1 MRITLSDRER
11 RAIALFEDV
20 TGATARDCLVE
31 DDGGRYV
38 FVVAIGEMGKA
49 IGPSGQRVKKLERR
63 LDADVRLVEDGDTP
77 ENFVANTLAPAAVR
91 NVTVSENDERV
102 AYVEVP
108 AEDKGVAIGAG
119 GRTIETARR
128 LAKRHHDIA
137 DVQLT

>member
-31 DDGGRYV
+31 EGGDRYV

-49 IGPSGQRVKKLERR
+49 IGPSGQRVKDLERQ

-77 ENFVANTLAPAAVR
+77 EDFVGNMLAPAAVR
-91 NVTVSENDERV
+91 NVTISENDDRV

-108 AEDKGVAIGAG
+108 AEDKGVAIGAE

-128 LAKRHHDIA
+128 LAERHYDIA
-137 DVQLT
+137 DIQLT

>member
-20 TGATARDCLVE
+20 TGATARDCVVE
-31 DDGGRYV
+31 DEADRYV

-49 IGPSGQRVKKLERR
+49 IGPSGQRVKDLERQ

-77 ENFVANTLAPAAVR
+77 EDFVANMLAPAAVR
-91 NVTVSENDERV
+91 NVTISENDDRV

-108 AEDKGVAIGAG
+108 AEDKGVAIGAE

-128 LAKRHHDIA
+128 LAERHYDIA
-137 DVQLT
+137 DITLT